1 MCRSSNGGCSEFAIC
16 TKHSAGERSCT
27 CGWGYT
33 GDGTVCLGGSP
44 SNTQA
49 RTLGHQRTTLA
60 LVLMSAHQ
68 HAGFIRFFLIVRFCG
83 FAEIDGCLV
92 NNGGCH
98 RSAEC
103 IRTGPN
109 TVRRCSAGNQPQ
121 LFSSAPSPPHLC
133 APLCRELILIVRY
146 LMTLFDIK
154 YNLDQPQGPGGA
166 EIPMLSFKH
175 SFFPTGSHQRG
186 RVRGPVGPH
195 GLSERKKKN
204 ISAEIPAAQSRQT
217 NAPRVAKVH
226 VKEKEKK

>member
-16 TKHSAGERSCT
+16 TKQSAGERSCT

-49 RTLGHQRTTLA
+49 SVPRTLGHQRTTLA
-60 LVLMSAHQ
+60 LLLMSAHQ
-68 HAGFIRFFLIVRFCG
+68 HAGFIRFFLTVRFCG
-83 FAEIDGCLV
+83 FSEIDGCLV

-109 TVRRCSAGNQPQ
+109 TVRTCSAGNQPQ
-121 LFSSAPSPPHLC
+121 QPFNNTNAPSPPHLC
-133 APLCRELILIVRY
+133 ALVCLELILIVGY

-154 YNLDQPQGPGGA
+154 YNLDQPQAPGAA

-186 RVRGPVGPH
+186 RVRGPAGPQ
-195 GLSERKKKN
+195 GLCTESGKSPRQRKREEMKKCSL
-204 ISAEIPAAQSRQT
+204 I
-217 NAPRVAKVH
+217 
-226 VKEKEKK
+226 